1 MGANAAD
8 TQLLEQLSGHTLDAK
23 QLKFSQVESCES
35 LEKMLEK
42 YAKETQEPLYRTFG
56 LKKELAVESAA
67 PMAQ

>member
-8 TQLLEQLSGHTLDAK
+8 TQLLEQLSGHTFDAK
-23 QLKFSQVESCES
+23 QLKFSQAESCES

>member
-1 MGANAAD
+1 
-8 TQLLEQLSGHTLDAK
+8 LDAK